1 MAPLRTVT
9 VRGMSQVITTTVIAV
24 LILLLHLRV
33 LLLVIAIV
41 AKIAAIPMPAALCS
55 VRDLGVSQR
64 DLCCLHCLFGTPCSD
79 IPNPHISFDD
89 ILRTLNPN
97 ATYPVGP

>member
-33 LLLVIAIV
+33 LLLVVAIV
-41 AKIAAIPMPAALCS
+41 AKIAAIPMPAALS
-55 VRDLGVSQR
+55 L
-64 DLCCLHCLFGTPCSD
+64 LL
-79 IPNPHISFDD
+79 
-89 ILRTLNPN
+89 PN
-97 ATYPVGP
+97 ATYPRGPKPYESLYAQLKPTASEAQCRGLKNHQKDFSNRI